1 MAKIKLQIF
10 LDEKQLNRV
19 DDIVDTF
26 GKIGVKR
33 TRSEAI
39 NYLILREIALNE
51 GHDNRKN
58 LNLEGL

>member
-1 MAKIKLQIF
+1 MAKVKLQIF
-10 LDEKQLNRV
+10 LDESQLNRV
-19 DDIVDTF
+19 DEIIETF
-26 GKIGVKR
+26 GKIGVKI

-58 LNLEGL
+58 LKLEGL